1 VSTTDRD
8 TPGIPGAGDGTDG
21 AGELRA
27 SPVDR
32 RLLYTDDGALRR
44 ALPVEG
50 GPVEVFSDRQA
61 AAIERQGETL
71 VSAGAGAGKTSVLVE
86 RYLRLLEGDD
96 RLSTGSV
103 LAITFTDKAAAEMRE
118 RVRRRLEALVGGR
131 VELPERWRLEDA
143 WIGTFHGIAQ
153 RLLRRYALAAGID
166 PDAEVADE
174 GRARELRHVAFERA
188 LSAWLAD
195 PARARGRGRPDRSG
209 PPEPDALRGP
219 EGALPADADAALALA
234 ASSGLDALR
243 DDTLGL
249 LALRRTQGRDPA
261 TTPGRALPA
270 PPEGDDDVRAVVRRL
285 RAAAG
290 PAQAEAEAV
299 FEEGTSTPA
308 GQRALDL
315 VHDTVA
321 ALHVELPDPDAPG
334 PVALP
339 SPAAMEGWALPTR
352 QPKVGKGPAVGE
364 LRAAVEDAREL
375 ARARE
380 LAPHGERE
388 LRLREALL
396 VATAREYRRAKR
408 ERALVD
414 FDDLLLALLEL
425 LRRRPDVAAR
435 LRARF
440 RQVLVDEYQD
450 TNPVQLELV
459 ERLST
464 PESRFQVGDR
474 LQAIYGFRHA
484 TVAGFDAAAARAEA
498 AGGRLAL
505 DETFRCP
512 SDVLA
517 LANRVGVPAHEGY
530 QPLVGGHH
538 RAPADERP
546 EPPVE
551 IHVLAID
558 PSTPDAGQ
566 EAEGE
571 AEEAPVAPGEPEYVA
586 GVVSELVAQG
596 RRPADIA
603 ILVRRTAPVEALG
616 RALLDRGIDAVPV
629 VATPLLRSLEAREL
643 EAWLRAVANPLDDV
657 ALMGA
662 LRLPTAGVDADAL
675 VPLAAE
681 HGAALEQAREAGR
694 PAPVLWDTLRELGL
708 PGRSPRYPMSED
720 ARDELDLQAVAL
732 ARHRGLARRAG
743 AAELLADLRGDDAY
757 RASILARPGGARR
770 WATVEAFV
778 AWAEE
783 QEEAGDDLPGLLRRI
798 AADRDGPDAPVLTD
812 GDAVR
817 ITTVHR
823 SKGLE
828 WPVVIVCDLG
838 ARINADRP
846 GVLVGTD
853 PEDPRIGLRLPA
865 GGSPVRLWD
874 YDALTAEADRAQ
886 AEEERRLVHVA
897 TTRAKERLILCGGW
911 PLACEGTGAD
921 REATDRLD
929 PERAVVVAPGGGHDA
944 APRTAP
950 LRWLLPLVAP
960 EGTWPSRGDERL
972 VPVTDP
978 TGAVTS
984 PAEVLLRAVDPAQ
997 AAPSAPAAAAPAVPT
1012 TQDDGA
1018 DDVGA
1023 FDGLAGFD
1031 GLTGLGG
1038 ADPFDDEDED
1048 GTRAGPPP
1056 LPLPDPVSYT
1066 ALAARLG
1073 LEVDPG
1079 DVRHERPADPADE
1092 EPSADDPAVLPA
1104 APPATLFTTASL
1116 DGRARGVAV
1125 HGLLEARLSGPARL
1139 GDGPDAAGATG
1150 LGGPGPR
1157 EATPDDARRIL
1168 AEEAPGLG
1176 PVDEADARAL
1186 VAIAARLEAT
1196 DVARRAL
1203 ALPPARRHVE
1213 RPFLFDPGAGR
1224 PLLQGVVDLWLDED
1238 DGRVTIADWKTNRL
1252 QGRSP
1257 QAVVDGHYALQRDV
1271 YALAALL
1278 AGARSVEVQFVF
1290 AEAPDEPASAVLT
1303 GDDLPALRERVG
1315 AEIDRAAR
1323 TVPRD

>member
-1 VSTTDRD
+1 MSTTDRD
-8 TPGIPGAGDGTDG
+8 TPGTPGAGDG

-32 RLLYTDDGALRR
+32 RLLYTDDGGLRR

-50 GPVEVFSDRQA
+50 GPDEVFSDRQA

-195 PARARGRGRPDRSG
+195 PARARGRGRPDRNG
-209 PPEPDALRGP
+209 HTEPDPLRGP

-270 PPEGDDDVRAVVRRL
+270 PPEGDDDVRAAVRRL

-299 FEEGTSTPA
+299 FEEGKSTPA

-321 ALHVELPDPDAPG
+321 ALHVELPDPDAPA
-334 PVALP
+334 PVELP
-339 SPAAMEGWALPTR
+339 SAAAMEGWALPTR

-425 LRRRPDVAAR
+425 LRRRPDVAGR

-440 RQVLVDEYQD
+440 QQVLVDEYQD

-459 ERLST
+459 ERLSN

-484 TVAGFDAAAARAEA
+484 TVAGFDAAAARADA

-530 QPLVGGHH
+530 QPLVGGHD
-538 RAPADERP
+538 RAPKDERP
-546 EPPVE
+546 TPPVE

-596 RRPADIA
+596 RRPAEIA

-629 VATPLLRSLEAREL
+629 VATPLLRTLEAREL

-681 HGAALEQAREAGR
+681 HGAALELAREAGR

-743 AAELLADLRGDDAY
+743 PAELLADLRGNDAY

-846 GVLVGTD
+846 GVLVGTA
-853 PEDPRIGLRLPA
+853 PEDTRIGLRLPA

-911 PLACEGTGAD
+911 PLACEGTGSD

-929 PERAVVVAPGGGHDA
+929 PERAVAVAPGGGHDA

-960 EGTWPSRGDERL
+960 EEAWPSRGDERL

-984 PAEVLLRAVDPAQ
+984 PAEVLLRAVDPAE
-997 AAPSAPAAAAPAVPT
+997 AAPTAPAAAAPAVPAA
-1012 TQDDGA
+1012 QDGDAGDA
-1018 DDVGA
+1018 EDVGA
-1023 FDGLAGFD
+1023 
-1031 GLTGLGG
+1031 LGVLVG
-1038 ADPFDDEDED
+1038 PGEPDSFEDEDDED
-1048 GTRAGPPP
+1048 GFRPGPPP

-1079 DVRHERPADPADE
+1079 DVRHERPADPVDE
-1092 EPSADDPAVLPA
+1092 EPAEDDPAALPA

-1125 HGLLEARLSGPARL
+1125 HGLLEARLSGPARP
-1139 GDGPDAAGATG
+1139 GPAAAG
-1150 LGGPGPR
+1150 PGAR
-1157 EATPDDARRIL
+1157 GATPDDARRIL

-1278 AGARSVEVQFVF
+1278 SGARGVEVQFVF

-1303 GDDLPALRERVG
+1303 ADDLPALRERVG

-1323 TVPRD
+1323 TVPRG